1 MAQVCTLSTFPFSH
15 LYFKFIGFNVYS
27 DGNKSLFLISHF
39 QYPPIHEND
48 AFSYTAEKIVY
59 DFQGWL
65 YRIRPFGYMVGFIS
79 SLIGFAA
86 LFSLRSSSLRT

>member
-15 LYFKFIGFNVYS
+15 LYFKLIGFNVYF

-48 AFSYTAEKIVY
+48 AFSYTA
-59 DFQGWL
+59 G
-65 YRIRPFGYMVGFIS
+65 
-79 SLIGFAA
+79 
-86 LFSLRSSSLRT
+86 